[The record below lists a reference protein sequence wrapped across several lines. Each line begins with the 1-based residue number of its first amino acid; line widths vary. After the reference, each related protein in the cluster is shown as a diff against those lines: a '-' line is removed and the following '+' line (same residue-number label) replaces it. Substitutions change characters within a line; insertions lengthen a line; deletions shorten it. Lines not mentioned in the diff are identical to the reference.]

1 MIRPSAPAL
10 HRRHQSSSRA
20 SRGGAAL
27 TLALASLAL
36 IGAAPSAQGTIR
48 YVTDGD
54 TFRLES
60 GERIRIAGIDA
71 PETHRDQA
79 KCAREVVLGEAA
91 AARARAWLDHRTVTF
106 ERFGKSYN
114 RTVARVTLDG
124 RDVGSALVAMGVAK
138 WWPRYQAKPDWCAS
152 AR

>member
-1 MIRPSAPAL
+1 MFRPCAPAL
-10 HRRHQSSSRA
+10 HRRHRTTGRA
-20 SRGGAAL
+20 SRAGAAL

-36 IGAAPSAQGTIR
+36 IGAGPPAEGTIR

-79 KCAREVVLGEAA
+79 RCARERVLGEAA

-106 ERFGKSYN
+106 ERVGKSYN

-124 RDVGSALVAMGVAK
+124 RDVGSELVAMGVGK
-138 WWPRYQAKPDWCAS
+138 WWPRYQTKPDWCAG